1 MSWMYTTERG
11 GRLSKSRS
19 KLERVMGEGP
29 TLVEVL
35 KRVQGNGLSEWS
47 S

>member
-1 MSWMYTTERG
+1 MSFRNTTERG
-11 GRLSKSRS
+11 GRVSMSGS

-29 TLVEVL
+29 TLVGVL
-35 KRVQGNGLSEWS
+35 KRVQGKGLSEWS

>member
-1 MSWMYTTERG
+1 VSWRYTTERG
-11 GRLSKSRS
+11 GRVSMSRS

-35 KRVQGNGLSEWS
+35 KRVQGKGLSEWS